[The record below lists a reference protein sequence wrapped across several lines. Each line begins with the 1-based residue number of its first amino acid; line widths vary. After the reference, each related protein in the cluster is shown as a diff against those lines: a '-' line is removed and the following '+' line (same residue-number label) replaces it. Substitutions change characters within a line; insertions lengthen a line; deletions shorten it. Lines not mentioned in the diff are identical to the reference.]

1 MRNKGFILF
10 LAITL
15 GIICIY
21 SLSFTYCTRNVEN
34 KSKKYAS
41 DIPNKETLL
50 AQAEGNPFIETYL
63 LDSVYKA
70 RENEYLQKMSDSVVY
85 NLLVA
90 KWTYKECKELELNL
104 GLDLRGGMNVML
116 EVSVPNIITSLAGNG
131 AKDSLFVK
139 TMRLA
144 TEKQRRSQADFIT
157 LFEESFKEVAP
168 QNARLST
175 IFRKLELSQNNP
187 TNENVIKALR
197 EETEAAL
204 SNTFMILRTR
214 IDRFGVTQPNIQRL
228 PQSGRIMIELPGV
241 KEPERVR
248 KLLQGS
254 ANLEFW
260 KTYEFSEIQDYFVQI
275 NDRLAEIKAVEK
287 EGTENDSNLI
297 DTNDLFANT
306 IDTTDTTSLA
316 SENNLSDTSFSLS
329 ETGASTPDGQMTV
342 EEQAEKYPLFAIL
355 YPNDRISDD
364 GKLGPLVGYTHEKD
378 TAEVNRIF
386 NLPWVKSL
394 LPQDLRLVWHAK
406 TGKDKSP
413 VHQLIALKAVGEKG
427 SVLDGSV
434 VVDARQDFNE
444 RAGNEI
450 SMTMNANG
458 AKMWKKITEEN
469 IGNSIAIVLDNLV
482 YSYPVVNDVIPNGRS
497 SITGAF
503 SLEEAKDLANLLKAG
518 KLPAPAVIVS
528 EEIVG
533 PTLGKESIHDS
544 MISFLV
550 AFCLILLYMIFF
562 YNRAGIVAGIA
573 LILNFLIVMG
583 CMTSLGAVL
592 TLPGIAGMVLSLGM
606 AVDANVIIYER
617 IREELRAG
625 KGSRLAIADGFKAA
639 YSAIIDGNLTTILTG
654 IILFIFGSGPVQG
667 FAVTLIIGIISSMFT
682 AIFVSR
688 LIFTWLLDHNKAIT
702 YSNTITEKI
711 FTNLHFDFIG
721 KRKIFYVLSCVILG
735 IGVVSLFVKGLDYG
749 IDFTGGRSY
758 TVRFDQAVKA
768 DEIRESLTK
777 SFDGVAPEVKTF
789 GSDKQMK
796 ITTNWRIDENSSEI
810 DSIAEQKLYEGL
822 KPFFKTEVSKKDFG
836 VQNQSVGII
845 SALKVGAVV
854 SRDIT
859 RGAILSVFF
868 ALIGIFIYI
877 AFRFRNWRFALG
889 GVLALGHD
897 TLFTIGMFSIFH
909 GIFPFTMEVDQN
921 FIAAILT
928 IIGFSI
934 NDTVIIFDR
943 IREYKTLY
951 PKRGLR
957 DNINQGIN
965 STLGRTINTSGIVF
979 LTVLAIFIFGGDVL
993 RGFIFALMMGIVIGS
1008 YSTIFIGTP
1017 IAYDFDRHK
1026 HDNEEPAL
1034 KKA

>member
-34 KSKKYAS
+34 KSKKYAA

-721 KRKIFYVLSCVILG
+721 KRKIFMFYH
-735 IGVVSLFVKGLDYG
+735 VSF
-749 IDFTGGRSY
+749 
-758 TVRFDQAVKA
+758 
-768 DEIRESLTK
+768 
-777 SFDGVAPEVKTF
+777 
-789 GSDKQMK
+789 
-796 ITTNWRIDENSSEI
+796 
-810 DSIAEQKLYEGL
+810 
-822 KPFFKTEVSKKDFG
+822 
-836 VQNQSVGII
+836 
-845 SALKVGAVV
+845 
-854 SRDIT
+854 
-859 RGAILSVFF
+859 
-868 ALIGIFIYI
+868 
-877 AFRFRNWRFALG
+877 
-889 GVLALGHD
+889 
-897 TLFTIGMFSIFH
+897 
-909 GIFPFTMEVDQN
+909 
-921 FIAAILT
+921 
-928 IIGFSI
+928 
-934 NDTVIIFDR
+934 
-943 IREYKTLY
+943 
-951 PKRGLR
+951 
-957 DNINQGIN
+957 
-965 STLGRTINTSGIVF
+965 
-979 LTVLAIFIFGGDVL
+979 
-993 RGFIFALMMGIVIGS
+993 
-1008 YSTIFIGTP
+1008 
-1017 IAYDFDRHK
+1017 
-1026 HDNEEPAL
+1026 
-1034 KKA
+1034 